1 MARTKTSA
9 IEANAAAKAAA
20 KKEAKGDG
28 AGRSGNSCVIKNLA
42 ADWDSNREIRDR
54 ILDGNP
60 ILAPGTIP
68 KYESIPNC
76 VKNIALLEPV
86 LQRMCTASS
95 RALPSID
102 DLRDEVATLLAM
114 CKRHGEDLVVVVEET
129 AQTVKKLCGFVKT
142 KARRKEVSTAP
153 RPKKMQMFFIDIFPQ
168 WSGVDLG
175 SWFSFLIILYIS
187 YSFKGAIPFLW

>member
-1 MARTKTSA
+1 MARTKASA
-9 IEANAAAKAAA
+9 IETQAAAKAAA

-28 AGRSGNSCVIKNLA
+28 AGRSGNSCVIRNLA
-42 ADWDSNREIRDR
+42 SDWDSNREIRDR

-60 ILAPGTIP
+60 VLAPGTVI
-68 KYESIPNC
+68 KHESIPNC
-76 VKNIALLEPV
+76 VKNRALVEPV

-129 AQTVKKLCGFVKT
+129 AQTIKKLCGFVKT

-153 RPKKMQMFFIDIFPQ
+153 RPKNANVFIDIFPQ
-168 WSGVDLG
+168 WSGVDL
-175 SWFSFLIILYIS
+175 SS
-187 YSFKGAIPFLW
+187 